1 MQTYADASRLY
12 YAVINQWN
20 SYLYHVLANIGGIYM
35 ENTTV
40 GDGTKTFTFVEKEK
54 QSASVRFL
62 LDEVLTYPR
71 WLFDA
76 EVGKYTY
83 LLRSTPLGIQENAPT
98 QVLKNAQAYILWDLL
113 GNNRLMRMIENEVV
127 NGKQAYTTVELMD
140 ALHRHIFASTERG
153 VSPDVMERSLQKN
166 FLDALLTAAAGENK

>member
-1 MQTYADASRLY
+1 
-12 YAVINQWN
+12 
-20 SYLYHVLANIGGIYM
+20 M

-83 LLRSTPLGIQENAPT
+83 LLRTTPLGIQENTPT

-113 GNNRLMRMIENEVV
+113 GNNRLMRMIENE
-127 NGKQAYTTVELMD
+127 Y
-140 ALHRHIFASTERG
+140 S
-153 VSPDVMERSLQKN
+153 
-166 FLDALLTAAAGENK
+166 